1 MEQDQ
6 LFWEIKKIVADV
18 IEVDEKEFN
27 GETKFVDDLD
37 VDSMMA
43 LEILV
48 AIEKKYRIKIPE
60 ERLENITNLN
70 DTAAMTREF
79 VTSQ

>member
-6 LFWEIKKIVADV
+6 LFSEIKKIVAYV
-18 IEVDEKEFN
+18 IEVDENEFD
-27 GETKFVDDLD
+27 GETKFVDDLG

-48 AIEKKYRIKIPE
+48 GIEKKYKVKIPE
-60 ERLENITNLN
+60 DRLENITNLN
-70 DTAAMTREF
+70 ESVALAREF
-79 VTSQ
+79 IEGK

>member
-18 IEVDEKEFN
+18 IEVEESEFD
-27 GETKFVDDLD
+27 GETRFADDLE
-37 VDSMMA
+37 VDSMIA

-48 AIEKKYRIKIPE
+48 AIEKKYKIKIPE

-70 DTAAMTREF
+70 ETAALTKEF

>member
-18 IEVDEKEFN
+18 IEVDENEFD
-27 GETKFVDDLD
+27 GETRFADDLE
-37 VDSMMA
+37 VDSMIA

-48 AIEKKYRIKIPE
+48 AIEKKYKIKIPE

-70 DTAAMTREF
+70 ETAALTKEF

>member
-1 MEQDQ
+1 MEQDR
-6 LFWEIKKIVADV
+6 LFKEIKKIVADV
-18 IEVDEKEFN
+18 IEVEEDEFD
-27 GETKFVDDLD
+27 GETKFVDELE

-48 AIEKKYRIKIPE
+48 AIEKKYKVKIPE

-70 DTAAMTREF
+70 ESVALAREF
-79 VTSQ
+79 IEGK

>member
-6 LFWEIKKIVADV
+6 LFWEIKKLVADV
-18 IEVDEKEFN
+18 IEVDENEFD
-27 GETKFVDDLD
+27 GETKFADDLE

-48 AIEKKYRIKIPE
+48 AIEKKYKIKIPE
-60 ERLENITNLN
+60 ERLESIANLN
-70 DTAAMTREF
+70 DTAALTKEF
-79 VTSQ
+79 VEKK

>member
-18 IEVDEKEFN
+18 IEVDEKEFD
-27 GETKFVDDLD
+27 GGTKFVDDLD

-70 DTAAMTREF
+70 ESVAMTREYI
-79 VTSQ
+79 

>member
-6 LFWEIKKIVADV
+6 LFREIKKMVADV
-18 IEVDEKEFN
+18 IEVDENEFD
-27 GETKFVDDLD
+27 GETRFADDLD

-48 AIEKKYRIKIPE
+48 AIERKYKIKIPE

-70 DTAAMTREF
+70 DSVALAREF
-79 VTSQ
+79 IEGK

>member
-6 LFWEIKKIVADV
+6 LFWEIKKLVADV
-18 IEVDEKEFN
+18 IEVDENEFD
-27 GETKFVDDLD
+27 GETKFADDLE

-48 AIEKKYRIKIPE
+48 AIEKKYKIKIPE
-60 ERLENITNLN
+60 ERLESITNLN
-70 DTAAMTREF
+70 DTAALTKEF
-79 VTSQ
+79 VEKK

>member
-1 MEQDQ
+1 MEQDR
-6 LFWEIKKIVADV
+6 LFREIKSIVADV
-18 IEVDEKEFN
+18 IEVDENEFD

-48 AIEKKYRIKIPE
+48 GIEKKYKIKIPE

-70 DTAAMTREF
+70 DSVALAREF
-79 VTSQ
+79 IEGK